1 MKERI
6 TITMDSGLIKQIDK
20 RVDGDM
26 IKNRSQQIELLLT
39 KALGAGVPKKAV
51 LLVGGK
57 GTRLRP
63 LTYKQ
68 PKALL
73 EVNGKTVIE
82 HILDLLKKYGIREII
97 LCVGYLKEKIK
108 EHLGDGSKF
117 GVIITY
123 IEEKEPLGT
132 AGPLKLAKKHLN
144 SSFVCSNGDELK
156 DINISRM
163 FRLHKRKDALGT
175 VALTTVSDPT
185 LYGVAKLDGSRILQ
199 FIEKPKKEKAPSNLI
214 NAGFYILEPDVI
226 DLIPDGFSMLE
237 TDVFPQ
243 MAMKGRLRGFPFQ
256 GQWFDIGNLERYEL
270 AKKRWK
276 GVDPHRERYEE

>member
-73 EVNGKTVIE
+73 DVNGKTVIE
-82 HILDLLKKYGIREII
+82 HILDLLKKFGIREII
-97 LCVGYLKEKIK
+97 LCVGYLKDKIK
-108 EHLGDGSKF
+108 ENTEHLKF
-117 GVIITY
+117 IPVLTSII
-123 IEEKEPLGT
+123 
-132 AGPLKLAKKHLN
+132 N
-144 SSFVCSNGDELK
+144 N
-156 DINISRM
+156 
-163 FRLHKRKDALGT
+163 
-175 VALTTVSDPT
+175 
-185 LYGVAKLDGSRILQ
+185 
-199 FIEKPKKEKAPSNLI
+199 
-214 NAGFYILEPDVI
+214 
-226 DLIPDGFSMLE
+226 
-237 TDVFPQ
+237 
-243 MAMKGRLRGFPFQ
+243 
-256 GQWFDIGNLERYEL
+256 
-270 AKKRWK
+270 
-276 GVDPHRERYEE
+276 